1 MSEHA
6 TPDPAAEDAASPDP
20 ADDGPP
26 SSDTPPETRSL
37 EKEVEIDAPAE
48 AVWKAVSEAEELVRW
63 FPLEARVEPGEGGSI
78 YLSWGEG
85 MGGEARI
92 DVWEPG
98 RRLRWIQ
105 EGDMAVDVTIEGRGG
120 RSVVRLVQSGFSAE
134 SEWDDYYD
142 ATDTGWSFY
151 LLNLKHYLERHGGAA
166 SEILYVRRDTE
177 RSKEEAWT
185 RLTGSE
191 GLAPEPALEV
201 DGGPSV
207 EEGASVSPAGE
218 ERNEGATVRL
228 GDERRR
234 LDPWLVRPGRALAG
248 RLPDLDDA
256 TLIVEMEPGRAERWH
271 CGFWLYTW
279 GLAGE
284 RREDLQGALDE
295 LAGRVTG

>member
-1 MSEHA
+1 MSDHA
-6 TPDPAAEDAASPDP
+6 TPDPAAENSASPDP
-20 ADDGPP
+20 AADRPP
-26 SSDTPPETRSL
+26 SSDTAPERRSL
-37 EKEVEIDAPAE
+37 EKEVEIEAPTE

-92 DVWEPG
+92 DIWEAG

-105 EGDMAVDVTIEGRGG
+105 EGDMAVEVTIEGRGG

-142 ATDTGWSFY
+142 ATDAGWSFY
-151 LLNLKHYLERHGGAA
+151 LLNLKHYLECHRGAA
-166 SEILYVRRDTE
+166 GAIVWVRRETV

-185 RLTGSE
+185 RLTGPE
-191 GLAPEPALEV
+191 GLAPEPALDA
-201 DGGPSV
+201 DGTGPAEAGRR
-207 EEGASVSPAGE
+207 EEGSASP
-218 ERNEGATVRL
+218 TVRL
-228 GDERRR
+228 GDERQP

-279 GLAGE
+279 GPADE
-284 RREDLQGALDE
+284 RREDLQEALDE

>member
-1 MSEHA
+1 MSDHT
-6 TPDPAAEDAASPDP
+6 TPDSAAEDAVSPDP
-20 ADDGPP
+20 TTERSP

-37 EKEVEIDAPAE
+37 EKEVEIEAPPE
-48 AVWKAVSEAEELVRW
+48 TVWKAVSEAEELVRW

-92 DVWEPG
+92 EAWEPG
-98 RRLRWIQ
+98 RRLRWIH
-105 EGDMAVDVTIEGRGG
+105 EGEMAVEVTIEGRGG

-142 ATDTGWSFY
+142 ATDAGWSFY
-151 LLNLKHYLERHGGAA
+151 LLNLKHYLERHRGAA
-166 SEILYVRRDTE
+166 GEIVYVRRDTE

-185 RLTGSE
+185 RLTGPG
-191 GLAPEPALEV
+191 GLAPEPALEA
-201 DGGPSV
+201 DGTGLAEADPPG
-207 EEGASVSPAGE
+207 EGDESP
-218 ERNEGATVRL
+218 TVRL
-228 GDERRR
+228 GGERQP
-234 LDPWLVRPGRALAG
+234 LEPWLVRPGRALAG
-248 RLPDLDDA
+248 RLPELDNA

-279 GLAGE
+279 GLADE
-284 RREDLQGALDE
+284 RRGSLREALDE

>member
-6 TPDPAAEDAASPDP
+6 TPDPATEPATPDP
-20 ADDGPP
+20 AAHRPA
-26 SSDTPPETRSL
+26 SSGTPPETRSL
-37 EKEVEIDAPAE
+37 EKEVEIGAPAE

-63 FPLEARVEPGEGGSI
+63 FPLEARVEPGEGGTL

-98 RRLRWIQ
+98 RRLRWIH
-105 EGDMAVDVTIEGRGG
+105 EGEMAVEVTIEGRGG

-142 ATDTGWSFY
+142 ATDAGWSFY
-151 LLNLKHYLERHGGAA
+151 LLNLKHYLERHRGAA
-166 SEILYVRRDTE
+166 GEIVYVRRDTE
-177 RSKEEAWT
+177 RSKEEAWA
-185 RLTGSE
+185 RLTGPE
-191 GLAPEPALEV
+191 GLAPEPALEAE
-201 DGGPSV
+201 GTGPAEAGPR
-207 EEGASVSPAGE
+207 EEGNESP
-218 ERNEGATVRL
+218 TVRL
-228 GDERRR
+228 GDERQP
-234 LDPWLVRPGRALAG
+234 LEPWLLRPGRALAG

-284 RREDLQGALDE
+284 RREDLQEALAE
-295 LAGRVTG
+295 LAARVTR